1 MDFIGK
7 RRIWFAFST
16 LMLVIAVGALLFNW
30 TTRGKPMNFGIDFT
44 GGTLLIVRFD
54 RSVSVGDVRGVLT
67 KYGLADSEI
76 QKVGDKDMS
85 IRAIVIE
92 DQKRQA
98 VLSDLGTTL
107 GGAELLEADII
118 GPVIGKELRTQAVWA
133 LALASIGMLIYIAFR
148 FEFKYS
154 VAAIVALYHDAIIT
168 TGLMALFWRD
178 INTTFVAAILTILG
192 YSINDTI
199 VIFDRLRENIKKKGG
214 KKYDFADVANHAI
227 SSTLAR
233 SINTVLTV
241 LVMVLML
248 FFFGGATLKDFSLTL
263 LIGFCFGAYSS
274 IFVAPQIV
282 SLLKDME

>member
-7 RRIWFAFST
+7 RRIWFTFST
-16 LMLVIAVGALLFNW
+16 IMMIIAVGSLAFNW
-30 TTRGKPMNFGIDFT
+30 TTKGKPMNFGIDFT
-44 GGTLLIVRFD
+44 GGTLLIVRLNND
-54 RSVSVGDVRGVLT
+54 VSVGDVRGVLA
-67 KYGLADSEI
+67 KYGLQDSEI

-85 IRAIVIE
+85 IRAVVIE
-92 DQKRQA
+92 DEKRQA
-98 VLSDLGTTL
+98 LLQDLNTTL
-107 GGAELLEADII
+107 KGAELLEADII
-118 GPVIGKELRTQAVWA
+118 GPTIGKELRTQAVWA
-133 LALASIGMLIYIAFR
+133 LVIASIGMLIYVAFR
-148 FEFKYS
+148 FEFKFA
-154 VAAIVALYHDAIIT
+154 VAAILALYHDALIT

-227 SSTLAR
+227 RSTLAR

-241 LVMVLML
+241 LVMVVML
-248 FFFGGATLKDFSLTL
+248 LFFGGATLKDFSIAL
-263 LIGFCFGAYSS
+263 LIGFVFGAYSS

-282 SLLKDME
+282 SLWKDLE